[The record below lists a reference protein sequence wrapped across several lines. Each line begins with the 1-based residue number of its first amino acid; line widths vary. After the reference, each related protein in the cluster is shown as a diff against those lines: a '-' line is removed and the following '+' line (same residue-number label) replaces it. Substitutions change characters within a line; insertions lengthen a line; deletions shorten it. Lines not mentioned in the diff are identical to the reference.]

1 MDIRKPS
8 LGASLS
14 RVFVFPNRKQ
24 GIMNTNDILTEKVQA
39 MEKKLEFWKGFAS
52 GAAATLAAIAFLVG
66 VVCGILQIAKI

>member
-1 MDIRKPS
+1 
-8 LGASLS
+8 
-14 RVFVFPNRKQ
+14 
-24 GIMNTNDILTEKVQA
+24 MNTNDILTEKVQA